1 MNFRKNFLRLLF
13 FSFEF
18 IVTKNSGSFEI
29 LFVIFLLF
37 SGFLYRLFNFFISF
51 IYFFVSFFLQI
62 LIQGWMSKQLFEII
76 YLTGR
81 TDATTQ
87 SNRLIEAQIFQKKMQ
102 WKIAK
107 GHV

>member
-1 MNFRKNFLRLLF
+1 
-13 FSFEF
+13 
-18 IVTKNSGSFEI
+18 
-29 LFVIFLLF
+29 
-37 SGFLYRLFNFFISF
+37 
-51 IYFFVSFFLQI
+51 
-62 LIQGWMSKQLFEII
+62 MSKQLFEII